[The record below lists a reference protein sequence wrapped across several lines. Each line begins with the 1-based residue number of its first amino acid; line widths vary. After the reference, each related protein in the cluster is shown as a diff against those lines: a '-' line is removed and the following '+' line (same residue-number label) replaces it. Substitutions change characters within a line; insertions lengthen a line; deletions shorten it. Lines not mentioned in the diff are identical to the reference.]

1 LGNIG
6 ASLLNDAQKNTNYLT
21 FPLLRTPQAHP
32 WWSLPPQSTTELR
45 RLGFGWGVDS
55 PPPHARSTH
64 RGLLPPQPHSPSL
77 LWDPLDPSNSFHPPP
92 TPKSSPSGL
101 FRVSA
106 PPAHAITH
114 HGPLP
119 LLPTPF
125 GFPLPSPMVPA
136 PAQSKTE
143 PWQLVLH
150 GVDHLPSHSRT
161 YGLVHHLHHPT
172 GPPSTQSHSP
182 ASEYTRSSP
191 GGVSI

>member
-77 LWDPLDPSNSFHPPP
+77 LWDPLDPLQQLSPSPHSEIEPRRLVSRQCPSRTHNDSPRPTTAPPHSVWIP
-92 TPKSSPSGL
+92 STLSHGSSPCTVQNRALAARFARG
-101 FRVSA
+101 
-106 PPAHAITH
+106 
-114 HGPLP
+114 
-119 LLPTPF
+119 
-125 GFPLPSPMVPA
+125 
-136 PAQSKTE
+136 
-143 PWQLVLH
+143 
-150 GVDHLPSHSRT
+150 
-161 YGLVHHLHHPT
+161 
-172 GPPSTQSHSP
+172 
-182 ASEYTRSSP
+182 
-191 GGVSI
+191 